1 MIARKSM
8 LIILTNGVNA
18 VIGLVGLSLLAK
30 FWGNFAPTALGIVAF
45 AMSFLGMF
53 AFISDLGF
61 SRRTRKKSIRR
72 KRSWKMH
79 WNIHYC

>member
-61 SRRTRKKSIRR
+61 SGAHV
-72 KRSWKMH
+72 KRISEGKDLGKC
-79 WNIHYC
+79 IGTYA